1 MLQLQT
7 VAPELLG
14 IIQFLMKQPILQSFR
29 LVGGTALALQLGHR
43 KSIDID
49 LFGQSNLSGDEIND
63 VLNDYG
69 KVISISKSK
78 NINIFTLNNIKI
90 DFVNYKYPWIDDTNE
105 LEGIRLASPKEIGA
119 MKINAI
125 TGRGSMKDFVDLF
138 YLLKKFSLQD
148 LLGFFEQKYFDGSV
162 FLAIKSLA
170 YFKDAEN
177 QQMPVL
183 FEEVSWL
190 EMKNEILKE
199 HKKISL

>member
-7 VAPELLG
+7 VSPELLG

>member
-1 MLQLQT
+1 
-7 VAPELLG
+7 
-14 IIQFLMKQPILQSFR
+14 MKQPILQSFR

-49 LFGQSNLSGDEIND
+49 LFGQSNLTGDEIND